1 MEMIH
6 RPEGWIV
13 SYDVESERNRRQL
26 RRILDGVGH
35 RILFSTYAVDDLS
48 GEALAELVTRLREW
62 VGPTDSIVGDH
73 HCPACAPLAIGQ
85 PQDTVDRCRIA

>member
-1 MEMIH
+1 MIH

-35 RILFSTYAVDDLS
+35 RILFSTYAIDDLDG
-48 GEALAELVTRLREW
+48 GELADVVARLSEW
-62 VGPTDSIVGDH
+62 IGPADSLLGDH
-73 HCPACAPLAIGQ
+73 HCPACAPVAIGQ
-85 PQDTVDRCRIA
+85 PHDAVDRCRIA